1 MKEPATGL
9 ALYTASFIQTA
20 MTPFITRNQFVFQTT
35 PEKLWKA
42 LTDPETVKQY
52 FFGTNLITTW
62 EPGTPI
68 RFTGEWEGKAYE
80 DKGTILAYEHN
91 RLLKYD
97 YYSSFS
103 PLPDLPEN
111 YMIITYSVTPHEQG
125 VQLEITQE
133 NAPSQEAADHS
144 AENWTALMNEVK
156 KIVE

>member
-1 MKEPATGL
+1 
-9 ALYTASFIQTA
+9 
-20 MTPFITRNQFVFQTT
+20 MTPFKTHCEFIFRTT
-35 PEKLWKA
+35 AEKLWHA
-42 LTDPETVKQY
+42 LTDPATVKQY
-52 FFGTNLITTW
+52 FYGTNLITTW

-68 RFTGEWEGKAYE
+68 RFTGEWEGKTYE

-111 YMIITYSVTPHEQG
+111 YMHITYRVTEVPEG
-125 VQLEITQE
+125 VKLEIIQE
-133 NAPSQEAADHS
+133 NAASQETADHS
-144 AENWTALMNEVK
+144 EQNWKALMEEVR